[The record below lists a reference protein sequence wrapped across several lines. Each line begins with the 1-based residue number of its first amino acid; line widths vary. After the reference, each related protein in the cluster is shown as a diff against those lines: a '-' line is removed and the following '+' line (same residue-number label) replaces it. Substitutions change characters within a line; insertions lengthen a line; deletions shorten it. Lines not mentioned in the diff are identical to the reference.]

1 MLGCGLVEARASMPP
16 CRSGRLREPPM
27 DEAEP
32 IRLLIADDNAD
43 FRSGL
48 RGLLAAQQDLLVI
61 GEAATGSDALAQ
73 AASLLPD
80 VVLMDLQMP
89 DLNGIDAT
97 RRLVSASPHVGV
109 LVVTMF
115 EDDESVFAAMRAGA
129 RGYLLKGSRKSET
142 LRAIRAVAGGE
153 AIFSPAIARRL
164 INFFGRA
171 QSEPPVI
178 LPELSAREREVLALI
193 AQGQPNEGIASRLGL
208 SLKTVR
214 NHVSN
219 IYTKLQ
225 VADRAQAVLRD
236 RKSVV

>member
-1 MLGCGLVEARASMPP
+1 LWWSTTTARASPTIAGVESVCIRCASVRPNWAGVATLGSGLAAARGSMPR
-16 CRSGRLREPPM
+16 CRYGRFRTPSM

-32 IRLLIADDNAD
+32 IRLLIADDNAE

-129 RGYLLKGSRKSET
+129 RL
-142 LRAIRAVAGGE
+142 
-153 AIFSPAIARRL
+153 F
-164 INFFGRA
+164 A
-171 QSEPPVI
+171 Q
-178 LPELSAREREVLALI
+178 RC
-193 AQGQPNEGIASRLGL
+193 AQGGNAACNPGGR
-208 SLKTVR
+208 R
-214 NHVSN
+214 
-219 IYTKLQ
+219 
-225 VADRAQAVLRD
+225 R
-236 RKSVV
+236 